1 MKEETNRIEYI
12 TAKVIKV
19 DKESYTLVYEG
30 ETFEANVSGRFKYIA
45 DFKSDFPCVGDNV
58 IITKEHDRYIIHR
71 VCPRRTELS
80 RVGSGSTRDKQL
92 FCSNIDIV
100 FICMSM
106 NHDFNLKKLSQFISL
121 GYASNAKTAVL
132 LTKSDVTT
140 DKQYYLD
147 EVHSLNTGVAVFAI
161 SAFEEDDLSV
171 VKFLIGNQTAVFIG
185 ASGVGKSTLINSLT
199 GLEIETNEVRE
210 SDAQGRHTTTSR
222 QMYHLDD
229 LNAYIIDTPGIRT
242 ISAYQIDDLEYHFSD
257 VFELAES
264 CKYRDCAHTHEP
276 GCKVLEAIE
285 DGSLHIERY
294 NEYLKALKTDAYYKR
309 KERSRLR
316 KR

>member
-1 MKEETNRIEYI
+1 MKEETNRTEYI

-19 DKESYTLVYEG
+19 DKDSYTLVYDG

-58 IITKEHDRYIIHR
+58 IITKELDRYIIHR
-71 VCPRRTELS
+71 VCPRKTELA
-80 RVGSGSTRDKQL
+80 RVGAGSTHDKQL
-92 FCSNIDIV
+92 FCSNIDVV

-106 NHDFNLKKLSQFISL
+106 NYDFNLKKLSQFISL
-121 GYASNAKTAVL
+121 GYSSNAKTAVL

-199 GLEIETNEVRE
+199 GLDIETSEVRE

-222 QMYHLDD
+222 QMYYLED

-242 ISAYQIDDLEYHFSD
+242 ISTYQIDDLEYHFSD
-257 VFELAES
+257 VFELAEN

-285 DGSLHIERY
+285 EGVLHIERY
-294 NEYLKALKTDAYYKR
+294 NEYLKALKIDAYYKR